1 MRRVV
6 VTGMGLTTPLG
17 NGVDINWKRL
27 TSGVVGIN
35 KIDNFDVSDLPC
47 KIAGQVPSIN
57 NDPEGG
63 LDIDQWIE
71 PREYK
76 RIDRF
81 ISYGIISAIQA
92 IEDSGWKPQ
101 TENQKNK
108 TGVILGSGIG
118 GLETIAN
125 TTELLI
131 SKGPRKVSPFFIPSA
146 LINLLSGQV
155 SIRYG
160 FKGPNHSVVTAC
172 STGAHAI
179 GDASRIIKYG
189 DADVMI
195 AGGAEAACCRIG
207 MAGFAAARALST
219 NFNDQPSSSS
229 RPWDQQRDGFVMG
242 EGAGVV
248 VLEERNHALA
258 RGAKI
263 YAEIKGYGM
272 SGDAHHITAP
282 ADNGDGGFRAMQSAL
297 TDANIKNSEID
308 YINAHGT
315 STPLGDMIEL
325 KAIGRLLEDNSSKTS
340 ISSTKSATGHL
351 LGAAGAIE
359 AIFSIL
365 SIVNQVVPPTNNL
378 INPDEKSAGFDLV
391 PIKAKKRI
399 IKNVLS
405 NSFGFGGTNASLLF
419 GSSD

>member
-6 VTGMGLTTPLG
+6 VTGLGMLTPLG

-27 TSGVVGIN
+27 ISGQGGIR
-35 KIDNFDVSDLPC
+35 KISDFDVSDISC
-47 KIAGQVPSIN
+47 KIAGQIPLKID
-57 NDPEGG
+57 DPEAG

-71 PREYK
+71 PRDQK

-81 ISYGIISAIQA
+81 IAYGIISAMQA
-92 IEDSGWKPQ
+92 VEDSGWKP
-101 TENQKNK
+101 KNDEEK
-108 TGVILGSGIG
+108 YRTGVILGSGIG
-118 GLETIAN
+118 GLETIAK
-125 TTELLI
+125 TTELMI

-155 SIRYG
+155 SIKYG

-179 GDASRIIKYG
+179 GDASRIIRYG
-189 DADVMI
+189 DADVMV

-219 NFNDQPSSSS
+219 SFNDNPSVSS
-229 RPWDQQRDGFVMG
+229 RPWDQARDGFVMG
-242 EGAGVV
+242 EGSGVL
-248 VLEERNHALA
+248 VLEERQHAIA
-258 RGAKI
+258 RGANI

-272 SGDAHHITAP
+272 SGDAYHITAP
-282 ADNGDGGFRAMQSAL
+282 AETGDGGFRAMQAAVR
-297 TDANIKNSEID
+297 DANLSSSDID

-325 KAIGRLLEDNSSKTS
+325 RAIGKLLQHNIDNTS

-359 AIFSIL
+359 AIYSIL
-365 SIVNQVVPPTNNL
+365 SIVNQIVPPTNNL
-378 INPDEKSAGFDLV
+378 LNPDNETSGFDLV
-391 PIKAKKRI
+391 PIHAKKRSV
-399 IKNVLS
+399 KNVLS
-405 NSFGFGGTNASLLF
+405 NSFGFGGTNASLLI
-419 GSSD
+419 GSAD

>member
-35 KIDNFDVSDLPC
+35 KIENFDVSDLPC
-47 KIAGQVPSIN
+47 KIAGQVPNKS
-57 NDPEGG
+57 NDPDGG

-81 ISYGIISAIQA
+81 ISYGIISAVQA
-92 IEDSGWKPQ
+92 VEHSGWKPNS
-101 TENQKNK
+101 ENEKNR

-125 TTELLI
+125 TTRLLDT
-131 SKGPRKVSPFFIPSA
+131 KGPRKISPFFIPSA

-179 GDASRIIKYG
+179 GDASRIIRYG
-189 DADVMI
+189 DADVMV

-219 NFNDQPSSSS
+219 NFNDKPSSSS
-229 RPWDQQRDGFVMG
+229 RPWDQERDGFVMG

-248 VLEERNHALA
+248 VLEEREHAIA

-282 ADNGDGGFRAMQSAL
+282 AENGDGGFRAMRSAL
-297 TDANIKNSEID
+297 SDAKINNSEID

-325 KAIGRLLEDNSSKTS
+325 KAIGRLLGDNVSKVS

-365 SIVNQVVPPTNNL
+365 SIVNQIVPPTNNL
-378 INPDEKSAGFDLV
+378 INPDEQSIGFDLV
-391 PIKAKKRI
+391 PINAKERTI
-399 IKNVLS
+399 RNVLS
-405 NSFGFGGTNASLLF
+405 NSFGFGGTNASLLL
-419 GSSD
+419 GSVD

>member
-6 VTGMGLTTPLG
+6 VTGLGLTTPLG

-35 KIDNFDVSDLPC
+35 KIENFDVSDLPC
-47 KIAGQVPSIN
+47 KIAGQVPSIS
-57 NDPEGG
+57 NDPDGG
-63 LDIDQWIE
+63 LDIDKWIE

-92 IEDSGWKPQ
+92 IEDSDWKPQ
-101 TENQKNK
+101 SENQKNR

-125 TTELLI
+125 TTELLN

-297 TDANIKNSEID
+297 IDANIKNSEID

>member
-6 VTGMGLTTPLG
+6 VTGLGMLTPLG
-17 NGVDINWKRL
+17 NGVDVNWKRL
-27 TSGVVGIN
+27 ISGQSGIR
-35 KIDNFDVSDLPC
+35 KINDFDVSDISC
-47 KIAGQVPSIN
+47 KIAGQIPQKID
-57 NDPEGG
+57 DPEAG

-71 PREYK
+71 PRDQK

-81 ISYGIISAIQA
+81 IAYGIISAMQA
-92 IEDSGWKPQ
+92 VEDSGWKP
-101 TENQKNK
+101 KNDEEK
-108 TGVILGSGIG
+108 YRTGVILGSGIG
-118 GLETIAN
+118 GLETIAK
-125 TTELLI
+125 TTEIMI

-155 SIRYG
+155 SIKYG

-179 GDASRIIKYG
+179 GDASRIIRYG
-189 DADVMI
+189 DADVMV

-219 NFNDQPSSSS
+219 SFNDNPSISS
-229 RPWDQQRDGFVMG
+229 RPWDQARDGFVMG
-242 EGAGVV
+242 EGSGVL
-248 VLEERNHALA
+248 VLEERQHAIA
-258 RGAKI
+258 RGANI

-272 SGDAHHITAP
+272 SGDAYHITAP
-282 ADNGDGGFRAMQSAL
+282 AETGDGGFRAMQAAVR
-297 TDANIKNSEID
+297 DANLSSSDLD

-325 KAIGRLLEDNSSKTS
+325 RAIGKLLEHNIDNTS

-359 AIFSIL
+359 AIYSIL
-365 SIVNQVVPPTNNL
+365 SIVNQIVPPTNNL
-378 INPDEKSAGFDLV
+378 LNPDNETSGFDLV
-391 PIKAKKRI
+391 PIHAKKRSV
-399 IKNVLS
+399 KNVLS
-405 NSFGFGGTNASLLF
+405 NSFGFGGTNASLLI
-419 GSSD
+419 GSAD

>member
-6 VTGMGLTTPLG
+6 VTGLGMLTPLG

-27 TSGVVGIN
+27 ISGQSGIR
-35 KIDNFDVSDLPC
+35 KINDFDVSDISC
-47 KIAGQVPSIN
+47 KIAGQIPLKI
-57 NDPEGG
+57 DDAEAG

-71 PREYK
+71 PRDQK

-81 ISYGIISAIQA
+81 IAYGIISAMQA
-92 IEDSGWKPQ
+92 VEDSGWKP
-101 TENQKNK
+101 KNDEEK
-108 TGVILGSGIG
+108 HRTGVILGSGIG
-118 GLETIAN
+118 GLETIAK
-125 TTELLI
+125 TTEIMI

-155 SIRYG
+155 SIKYG

-179 GDASRIIKYG
+179 GDASRIIRYG
-189 DADVMI
+189 DADVMV

-219 NFNDQPSSSS
+219 SFNDNPSISS
-229 RPWDQQRDGFVMG
+229 RPWDQARDGFVMG
-242 EGAGVV
+242 EGSGVL
-248 VLEERNHALA
+248 VLEERQHAIA
-258 RGAKI
+258 RGANI

-272 SGDAHHITAP
+272 SGDAYHITAP
-282 ADNGDGGFRAMQSAL
+282 AETGDGGFRAMQAAVR
-297 TDANIKNSEID
+297 DANLSSSDLD

-325 KAIGRLLEDNSSKTS
+325 RAIGKLLEHNIENTS

-359 AIFSIL
+359 AIYSIL
-365 SIVNQVVPPTNNL
+365 SIVNQIVPPTNNL
-378 INPDEKSAGFDLV
+378 LNPDNETSGFDLV
-391 PIKAKKRI
+391 PIHAKKRSV
-399 IKNVLS
+399 KNVLS
-405 NSFGFGGTNASLLF
+405 NSFGFGGTNASLLI
-419 GSSD
+419 GSAD

>member
-6 VTGMGLTTPLG
+6 VTGLGLLTPLG
-17 NGVDINWKRL
+17 FGIDTNWKRL
-27 TSGVVGIN
+27 VSGVVGIN
-35 KIDNFDVSDLPC
+35 KIDNFEVSDLPC
-47 KIAGQVPSIN
+47 KIAGQIPKKSD
-57 NDPEGG
+57 DPEGG
-63 LDIDQWIE
+63 LSIDDWIE

-81 ISYGIISAIQA
+81 IAYGLISATQA
-92 IEDSGWKPQ
+92 VEDSGWIPKN
-101 TENQKNK
+101 ENQKNR

-118 GLETIAN
+118 GLETISN
-125 TTELLI
+125 TTELLN

-155 SIRYG
+155 SIKYG

-179 GDASRIIKYG
+179 GDASRIIRYG

-219 NFNDQPSSSS
+219 NFNDNPKHSS
-229 RPWDQQRDGFVMG
+229 RPWDEDRDGFVMG
-242 EGAGVV
+242 EGAGVL
-248 VLEERNHALA
+248 VLEEKEHALA

-263 YAEIKGYGM
+263 YAEIKGYGL

-282 ADNGDGGFRAMQSAL
+282 AENGDGGYRAMLSAIK
-297 TDANIKNSEID
+297 DASISPKDLD

-315 STPLGDMIEL
+315 STPLGDIIEL
-325 KAIGRLLEDNSSKTS
+325 KAIGRLLGHKLDNTS

-359 AIFSIL
+359 AIYSIL
-365 SIVNQVVPPTNNL
+365 SIINQTVPPTNNL
-378 INPDEKSAGFDLV
+378 VNPDKDSLGFDLV
-391 PIKAKKRI
+391 PNKSKKRKI
-399 IKNVLS
+399 ENVLS
-405 NSFGFGGTNASLLF
+405 NSFGFGGTNASLVI
-419 GSSD
+419 GS

>member
-6 VTGMGLTTPLG
+6 VTGLGMLTPLG

-27 TSGVVGIN
+27 ISGQGGIR
-35 KIDNFDVSDLPC
+35 KISDFDVSDISC
-47 KIAGQVPSIN
+47 KIAGQIPLKID
-57 NDPEGG
+57 DPEAG

-71 PREYK
+71 PRDQK

-81 ISYGIISAIQA
+81 IAYGIISAMQA
-92 IEDSGWKPQ
+92 VEDSGWKP
-101 TENQKNK
+101 KNDEEK
-108 TGVILGSGIG
+108 HRTGVILGSGIG
-118 GLETIAN
+118 GLETIAK
-125 TTELLI
+125 TTELII

-155 SIRYG
+155 SIKYC

-179 GDASRIIKYG
+179 GDASRIIRYG
-189 DADVMI
+189 DADVMV

-219 NFNDQPSSSS
+219 SFNDNPSVSS
-229 RPWDQQRDGFVMG
+229 RPWDQARDGFVMG
-242 EGAGVV
+242 EGSGVL
-248 VLEERNHALA
+248 VLEERQHAIA
-258 RGAKI
+258 RGANI

-272 SGDAHHITAP
+272 SGDAYHITAP
-282 ADNGDGGFRAMQSAL
+282 AETGDGGFRAMQAAVR
-297 TDANIKNSEID
+297 DANLSSSDLD

-325 KAIGRLLEDNSSKTS
+325 RAIGKLLQHNIDNTS

-359 AIFSIL
+359 AIYSIL
-365 SIVNQVVPPTNNL
+365 SIVNQIVPPTNNL
-378 INPDEKSAGFDLV
+378 LNPDNETSGFDLV
-391 PIKAKKRI
+391 PIHAKKRSV
-399 IKNVLS
+399 KNVLS
-405 NSFGFGGTNASLLF
+405 NSFGFGGTNASLLI
-419 GSSD
+419 GSAD

>member
-6 VTGMGLTTPLG
+6 VTGMGLTSPLG

-282 ADNGDGGFRAMQSAL
+282 ADSGDGGFRAMQSAL
-297 TDANIKNSEID
+297 IDANIKNSEID

-325 KAIGRLLEDNSSKTS
+325 KAIGRLLGDNSSKTS

-365 SIVNQVVPPTNNL
+365 SIINQVVPPTNNL

>member
-6 VTGMGLTTPLG
+6 VTGLGILTPLG
-17 NGVDINWKRL
+17 LGVDINWNRL
-27 TSGVVGIN
+27 VSGTVGIN
-35 KIDNFDVSDLPC
+35 QIKNFDVTDLPC
-47 KIAGQVPSIN
+47 KIAGQIPSKN

-63 LDIDQWIE
+63 LNIDDWIE

-81 ISYGIISAIQA
+81 IAYGLISSSLAV
-92 IEDSGWKPQ
+92 EDSGWKPQ
-101 TENQKNK
+101 KDHEKNR

-118 GLETIAN
+118 GLETISE
-125 TTELLI
+125 TTELLN

-155 SIRYG
+155 SIKYG
-160 FKGPNHSVVTAC
+160 FKGPNHSVVSAC

-179 GDASRIIKYG
+179 GDASRIIRYG

-219 NFNDQPSSSS
+219 NFNDDPKSSS
-229 RPWDQQRDGFVMG
+229 RPWDRDRDGFVMG

-248 VLEERNHALA
+248 VLEEKEHAIS

-263 YAEIKGYGM
+263 YAEIKGYGL

-282 ADNGDGGFRAMQSAL
+282 AQNGDGGYRAMLSAINDAGIHS
-297 TDANIKNSEID
+297 TDLD

-315 STPLGDMIEL
+315 STPLGDIIE
-325 KAIGRLLEDNSSKTS
+325 
-340 ISSTKSATGHL
+340 
-351 LGAAGAIE
+351 
-359 AIFSIL
+359 
-365 SIVNQVVPPTNNL
+365 
-378 INPDEKSAGFDLV
+378 
-391 PIKAKKRI
+391 
-399 IKNVLS
+399 
-405 NSFGFGGTNASLLF
+405 
-419 GSSD
+419 

>member
-6 VTGMGLTTPLG
+6 VTGLGLLTPLG
-17 NGVDINWKRL
+17 LGKDINWTRL
-27 TSGVVGIN
+27 ISGFVGIN
-35 KIDNFDVSDLPC
+35 KINNFDVSDLPC
-47 KIAGQVPSIN
+47 KIAGQIPTKIE
-57 NDPEGG
+57 DPEGG
-63 LDIDQWIE
+63 LNIDDWIE

-81 ISYGIISAIQA
+81 IAYGLIAA
-92 IEDSGWKPQ
+92 TEAVKDSGWTPDK
-101 TENQKNK
+101 EYQKNR

-118 GLETIAN
+118 GLETISK
-125 TTELLI
+125 TTELLNT
-131 SKGPRKVSPFFIPSA
+131 KGPRKVSPFFIPSA

-155 SIRYG
+155 SIKYG

-179 GDASRIIKYG
+179 GDASRIIRYG

-219 NFNDQPSSSS
+219 NFNDQPKTSS
-229 RPWDQQRDGFVMG
+229 RPWDKDRDGFVMG

-248 VLEERNHALA
+248 VLEEREHAVA

-263 YAEIKGYGM
+263 YAEIKGYGL

-282 ADNGDGGFRAMQSAL
+282 AENGDGGFRAMLSAIN
-297 TDANIKNSEID
+297 DAGIKGSDLD

-315 STPLGDMIEL
+315 STPLGDIIEL
-325 KAIGRLLEDNSSKTS
+325 KAIKKLLNEKLKNTS

-359 AIFSIL
+359 AIYSIL
-365 SIVNQVVPPTNNL
+365 SIVNQTVPPTNNL
-378 INPDEKSAGFDLV
+378 INPDQETRGFDLV
-391 PIKAKKRI
+391 PINSKKRI

-405 NSFGFGGTNASLLF
+405 NSFGFGGTNASLLI

>member
-17 NGVDINWKRL
+17 NGIDVNWKRL

-35 KIDNFDVSDLPC
+35 KIESFDVSDLPC
-47 KIAGQVPSIN
+47 KIAGQVPNIN

-63 LDIDQWIE
+63 LDIDNWIE

-81 ISYGIISAIQA
+81 ISYGIISAVQA
-92 IEDSGWKPQ
+92 VEHSGWKPKS
-101 TENQKNK
+101 ENEKNR

-125 TTELLI
+125 TTRLLDT
-131 SKGPRKVSPFFIPSA
+131 KGPRKISPFFIPSA

-179 GDASRIIKYG
+179 GDASRIIRYG

-229 RPWDQQRDGFVMG
+229 RPWDQERDGFVMG
-242 EGAGVV
+242 EGAGVL
-248 VLEERNHALA
+248 VLEEREHAIA
-258 RGAKI
+258 RGANI

-282 ADNGDGGFRAMQSAL
+282 AENGDGGFRAMRSAL
-297 TDANIKNSEID
+297 SDANINNSEID

-325 KAIGRLLEDNSSKTS
+325 KAIGRLLGDNVSKVS

-365 SIVNQVVPPTNNL
+365 SIVNQIVPPTNNL
-378 INPDEKSAGFDLV
+378 INPDEQSVGFDLV
-391 PIKAKKRI
+391 PINAKERTI
-399 IKNVLS
+399 RNVLS
-405 NSFGFGGTNASLLF
+405 NSFGFGGTNASLLL
-419 GSSD
+419 GSVD